1 MGLLKPEGLGS
12 AVKLDFN
19 FKHILERQNET
30 NKFLLG
36 HLIRLNAIMV
46 CLLFLPI
53 VTYAAGTAEYAS
65 DVAPPQINIISPL
78 KNSQVETGTLRIE
91 VTFADVLSGI
101 NSDTIHLFVDRMEVT
116 AKAVIEQEDVTGQMA
131 NAPWRIGYQPDIA
144 LARGKH
150 ELRFSVQD
158 LAGNPAELRWN
169 FEVTVGEGRLDI
181 GGSNSLRY
189 DASPVKKTMDTLDLT
204 AQGRYRETD
213 IRLNVTSRVSDYP
226 GTPPD
231 YYYNDYN
238 FYYDDYSLGFYHQQ
252 SSLVLG
258 CVNASLDSELLQV
271 GLVMKGGVAEDTLGG
286 SGGEYHWAAF
296 SGESGSSY
304 GIGSPYLYNMTGIG
318 GDWRANSGLL
328 LGGYFV
334 NLGDSAGYDFTGFRG
349 NTPLNSLGL
358 LRFEVIHGFDK
369 TAGSS
374 GNGFTLHLDKSL
386 TNFDWG
392 LDYQILEPEYPDVGS
407 SSIFNSSRRGMQS
420 YGIRTSTTIN
430 KKQSLSMDGSI
441 SRDNLDN
448 TLPYTITRKNITT
461 MYDYHSESGFRLN
474 TGYQGDFQNKAGDS
488 ISENSENNIMI
499 IGIQQSIGVSTLRL
513 NCNYEKTRY
522 PEPGDTYEQLQLIS
536 SWTQPIGAYNLTPSL
551 QWSDQKDEDGDW
563 FKSTEARLTWDM
575 KAYPNLP
582 RTTIALF
589 YRINEELDG
598 GERTRINSY
607 GVLPAIY
614 LRIGL
619 RSTLSLVYNYSNWA
633 REGSKSRDG
642 VDTTAN
648 LTWKA
653 YF

>member
-1 MGLLKPEGLGS
+1 LGS
-12 AVKLDFN
+12 AVKLGFN
-19 FKHILERQNET
+19 FKYILERPNET

-46 CLLFLPI
+46 CLLFLPF

-65 DVAPPQINIISPL
+65 DVAPPQIKIISPL
-78 KNSQVETGTLRIE
+78 KNSPVETGTPRIE
-91 VTFADVLSGI
+91 VSFADVLSGI

-116 AKAVIEQEDVTGQMA
+116 AKVVIEQDDVTGQA
-131 NAPWRIGYQPDIA
+131 TDGLWHISYTPGLA
-144 LARGKH
+144 LSQGKH
-150 ELRFSVQD
+150 EVRFSVQD
-158 LAGNPAELRWN
+158 LAGNRADISWS
-169 FEVTVGEGRLDI
+169 FEVMTGAGEGLSI
-181 GGSNSLRY
+181 SGVNTLRV
-189 DASPVKKTMDTLDLT
+189 DESPVKMTTDTLDLT
-204 AQGRYRETD
+204 TLAQYGETD
-213 IRLNVTSRVSDYP
+213 IRLNLTGKITDYP
-226 GTPPD
+226 GVESAYT
-231 YYYNDYN
+231 YNGYN
-238 FYYDDYSLGFYHQQ
+238 FYYDNYSLGFYRQQ
-252 SSLVLG
+252 SSAVFG
-258 CVNASLDSELLQV
+258 YVNASLDSELLQI
-271 GLVMKGGVAEDTLGG
+271 GLTMKGGVVEGTQEK
-286 SGGEYHWAAF
+286 SGNQYHWIIF
-296 SGESGSSY
+296 SGDSGSSY
-304 GIGSPYLYNMTGIG
+304 GTGANLYQMTGTL
-318 GDWRANSGLL
+318 GDWKTSSGLL
-328 LGGYFV
+328 LGGYYV
-334 NLGDSAGYDFTGFRG
+334 NLDGRRAYNYTGLRG
-349 NTPLNSLGL
+349 NGFINNMGL

-369 TAGSS
+369 TAGST

-386 TNFDWG
+386 SSFDWG

-420 YGIRTSTTIN
+420 YGIRTNSTIN
-430 KKQSLSMDGSI
+430 EKQSLSMDGSI

-488 ISENSENNIMI
+488 IGENSENNIVI

-513 NCNYEKTRY
+513 NCNYDKTRY
-522 PEPGDTYEQLQLIS
+522 PEAGDTYKQLRLIS
-536 SWTQPIGAYNLTPSL
+536 SWTQPVGAYNLTPSL

-575 KAYPNLP
+575 KAYSNLP

-598 GERTRINSY
+598 GERIRINSY
-607 GVLPAIY
+607 GVLPSLY